1 MIREGLSAMNPAA
14 SAASWWRAHHA
25 TPAATSNAQN
35 GIKSDEK
42 EPLFQFT
49 YEKRPF
55 GLNCDHKVRVKC
67 QSVEVV
73 WCAAAARWA
82 ARWGGAAGAGDAGRA
97 MAHVRDHT
105 RATLRTHY
113 ERLLHENRLPNER
126 RSWQVELDI
135 SAPQILFVEDLCERD
150 AAVVLVD
157 FGRLRLH
164 NANLSDDDPRTAPLD
179 DDEER
184 FMTPC
189 STPPGSLLSPASPPD
204 PPHTPPRPLDA
215 ARLHTSLYDR
225 YKIELS
231 ELQILVGRVRDNWK
245 YAHTKATSALHL
257 LDRFTI
263 SLQAERRVL
272 QTHDPQYPSAAL
284 CGSLPALVAHLSEH
298 KLSALRRVLA
308 AYTAHNAASASPPT
322 AQTRSAED
330 EEEQVQD
337 EDSVA
342 TENEQSEYS
351 VHNNAT
357 LLLLQFAIDQL
368 SLEVQSR
375 GRSIAEV
382 QVCGVRAAVSTR
394 PADTSLSLSVHSLL
408 LVDALQTYGPDFEL
422 LVASHKHVGMDTASG
437 SIRGSEPTSPVSPTS
452 PASPEPRAAPTPLA
466 LHHALYNLRYST
478 EPEPRPLSPSPSWAT
493 GVQSSMTSNNLTAG
507 FNWGTRGTANV
518 WSDGWG
524 SEGPAW
530 AAPGLVDSEALIAV
544 DLCIVKGEADSED
557 LRIANILFN
566 NLDVIAN
573 QETIVE
579 LIGFVQRVTG
589 GGTGGGAGSGA
600 GRSAPQENQPTSS
613 SADDIIMSG
622 ASRTELTFDFHR
634 LGVLLV
640 RAGVRDGELVA
651 HKIATA
657 TVCDARIQATAHG
670 SLVEVSG
677 SLGGVQVVSL
687 SEEAGLH
694 SRVLSA
700 GRPPA
705 PLAAHSQ
712 PTDEKALYFTISR
725 DVLPADEDAGEAGA
739 EVTGTGRVSVSVSVR
754 VASVWYTHSGTLLR
768 ELQSCLTEFK
778 RYLANLARSIRDA
791 AHDMALG
798 LVHPRADSLYS
809 NPKVSLSMEGV
820 SPRRRT
826 TSLAYS
832 LDEPDRDQRI
842 VLSVSV
848 ELESPV
854 VVLPRAARSP
864 QVFVAHLG
872 RMSLTNTPGAPN
884 DTRYTVRV
892 RDISLVSLE
901 VSEELLRQG
910 RASSTNMQQLYE
922 TSRGKPVLHD
932 TALHLAITLADGDV
946 KCSVE
951 GAVVG
956 GLHVTASRAQYQQ
969 LLDTLR
975 WITDARAAEQ
985 HAPDTRLQHERN
997 STLSEPAVPT
1007 LRLDPAVRAAVL
1019 AAPLAPPPAPAGH
1032 HTPYIVA
1039 FELADFTVE
1048 LLADLGEGERS
1059 LVALT
1064 FREFHLRHEHLH
1076 PYETALQVSLFS
1088 ITMEDLSKEPDS
1100 RHRLLMVSHT
1110 APGPPKAVFVSKS
1123 CPDFTRQPDVY
1134 SPIPDVPAP
1143 TRVPSLP
1150 ALNVP
1155 NTRERVRE
1163 RQESRCGP
1171 TPPCSPVLSAE
1182 AEFGPPG
1189 DCGEDNLVWVS
1200 VITRL
1205 PQHPHEKSNQ
1215 VAKETKVEFNSLKL
1229 VLSIDSWV
1237 AVLDFFGVVGDES
1250 ESEEKTEAT
1259 HERENK
1265 TQNSGDTNTK
1275 DKDVTD
1281 SAEGADGAGGGEVS
1295 SLSVV
1300 VRSLSVVVV
1309 GTRGE
1314 VCRARVARAAV
1325 RARRGPA
1332 GRHVRAAL
1340 GALALTDLA
1349 PRAPLWRDRLR
1360 TTTTNA
1366 LTLHYHRLR
1375 EEGASKT
1382 WSSPDDSWVCVRA
1395 ADTEPFS
1402 FGARRGRAGGA
1413 RGAGP
1418 GGDVTAPLHRLV
1430 LRVEGWSPLD
1440 PVCVDRVGVFFRHVT
1455 HDVRS
1460 L

>member
-1 MIREGLSAMNPAA
+1 MCGCVRGLERIGMKPKPTWESCLEQAKKSREYVEICLNILCNPAGTLPPDCKQAKDDFEWNNPLSVLKPLREIAMRRVPKTTPSVAAEDKTGRSVLVRWFPEWWGWYTPEASTNNTSAAASAPEDTHLEHEILDVIADSMDDNTVLRRDALFLLFEFTLHTGSFDLCSDNQNDNMVCARLESRPRAGALAVHASLGAGMIREGLSAMNPAA

-73 WCAAAARWA
+73 WCAEAARWA

-164 NANLSDDDPRTAPLD
+164 NANLSDDDPRTAP
-179 DDEER
+179 
-184 FMTPC
+184 
-189 STPPGSLLSPASPPD
+189 
-204 PPHTPPRPLDA
+204 
-215 ARLHTSLYDR
+215 

-231 ELQILVGRVRDNWK
+231 ELQILVGR
-245 YAHTKATSALHL
+245 
-257 LDRFTI
+257 
-263 SLQAERRVL
+263 AERRVL

-322 AQTRSAED
+322 AQTRSAEG

-478 EPEPRPLSPSPSWAT
+478 EQPRPLSPSPSWAT

-566 NLDVIAN
+566 NLDVI
-573 QETIVE
+573 
-579 LIGFVQRVTG
+579 
-589 GGTGGGAGSGA
+589 
-600 GRSAPQENQPTSS
+600 
-613 SADDIIMSG
+613 G

-657 TVCDARIQATAHG
+657 TVCDARIQATARTS
-670 SLVEVSG
+670 SLVHG
-677 SLGGVQVVSL
+677 RFDVVSL

-700 GRPPA
+700 GRTPA
-705 PLAAHSQ
+705 PLAHDSHEAHSQ

-725 DVLPADEDAGEAGA
+725 DVLPADEDVFAGVTAGEAGA

-864 QVFVAHLG
+864 Q
-872 RMSLTNTPGAPN
+872 
-884 DTRYTVRV
+884 
-892 RDISLVSLE
+892 LE

-1182 AEFGPPG
+1182 AESGPPG

-1215 VAKETKVEFNSLKL
+1215 FNSLKL

-1237 AVLDFFGVVGDES
+1237 AVLDFFGVVGDEA

-1275 DKDVTD
+1275 DKDVT
-1281 SAEGADGAGGGEVS
+1281 GI
-1295 SLSVV
+1295 
-1300 VRSLSVVVV
+1300 
-1309 GTRGE
+1309 
-1314 VCRARVARAAV
+1314 
-1325 RARRGPA
+1325 
-1332 GRHVRAAL
+1332 H
-1340 GALALTDLA
+1340 
-1349 PRAPLWRDRLR
+1349 R
-1360 TTTTNA
+1360 TCI
-1366 LTLHYHRLR
+1366 
-1375 EEGASKT
+1375 
-1382 WSSPDDSWVCVRA
+1382 WV
-1395 ADTEPFS
+1395 F
-1402 FGARRGRAGGA
+1402 
-1413 RGAGP
+1413 
-1418 GGDVTAPLHRLV
+1418 
-1430 LRVEGWSPLD
+1430 
-1440 PVCVDRVGVFFRHVT
+1440 
-1455 HDVRS
+1455 
-1460 L
+1460 